1 MLSATIDVPEVLV
14 RDFVDFFFEFL
25 QLVLE
30 NWNMGP
36 HNLVNE
42 EQNAL
47 DICYSKGNCIIQ
59 SPDSRHDSVS
69 NV

>member
-14 RDFVDFFFEFL
+14 RNSVDFFFEVL

-36 HNLVNE
+36 HDFDNK
-42 EQNAL
+42 EQYAF
-47 DICYSKGNCIIQ
+47 DVSYSKRNCIIQ
-59 SPDSRHDSVS
+59 SPHSRHDSVS
-69 NV
+69 KL

>member
-30 NWNMGP
+30 NWNMRP
-36 HNLVNE
+36 HNLENE

-47 DICYSKGNCIIQ
+47 DICYSKGNSIIQ
-59 SPDSRHDSVS
+59 SPHSRHDSVS